1 MTSARLAIL
10 LMILPFTTA
19 RRGALVRDGMSSK
32 AAYDNPMMGQPGD
45 ITMDPDVLSITSR
58 CANWKLDPPAINDCD
73 DIKTVKE
80 LLGKEVCNKPLR
92 VTFRSKTLSGG
103 KRPNWMRA
111 TASHGKVF

>member
-1 MTSARLAIL
+1 
-10 LMILPFTTA
+10 
-19 RRGALVRDGMSSK
+19 MSSK

-73 DIKTVKE
+73 NIKTVKE

-111 TASHGKVF
+111 TASLGNKENNK